1 MFKNRRDL
9 IDHGTLKSGVSHN
22 WFDEL
27 NRSIKWFFH
36 ADSDG
41 ISFSL
46 MVNLLCVSDIEM
58 LGDHCSCT

>member
-9 IDHGTLKSGVSHN
+9 IDHGTLKSGVSQN

-27 NRSIKWFFH
+27 NRLIKWFFH

-46 MVNLLCVSDIEM
+46 MVNLLCVSDI
-58 LGDHCSCT
+58 